1 MDDITKEK
9 ILKDPN
15 ERAKLREEIRARQEE
30 IGMRDMIAL
39 RGQNEF
45 QQLEDLKNN
54 AGKIQDQL
62 AAADEVRRIREK
74 PQKEEARRQRM
85 AMSEEAYYRM
95 KERREREEYEKRKIT
110 LR

>member
-1 MDDITKEK
+1 MDEITKEK
-9 ILKDPN
+9 LRKDPN
-15 ERAKLREEIRARQEE
+15 ERAKLQEEIRAKQDE

-54 AGKIQDQL
+54 EGKIQDQL
-62 AAADEVRRIREK
+62 AAADEARRIREK
-74 PQKEEARRQRM
+74 SQKEEARRQRM

-95 KERREREEYEKRKIT
+95 KERREREEYERRKIT